1 MPEHVQLSNTMN
13 FWANSLQPVAGATG
27 VISRVQ
33 LPAVGHVAISV
44 FEAGGS
50 RSLPASAAAGGHDQQ
65 RNGVARHQ
73 AQHRAQ
79 CRANC
84 MSKANF

>member
-1 MPEHVQLSNTMN
+1 MN
-13 FWANSLQPVAGATG
+13 FWVNSFQPVAGATG
-27 VISRVQ
+27 VTSRVQ
-33 LPAVGHVAISV
+33 LPPVGRVAISGL
-44 FEAGGS
+44 EAGG
-50 RSLPASAAAGGHDQQ
+50 RPLPTAAAAHGRDQA
-65 RNGVARHQ
+65 RRATARHQ

>member
-1 MPEHVQLSNTMN
+1 M
-13 FWANSLQPVAGATG
+13 G
-27 VISRVQ
+27 VSSRVQ
-33 LPAVGHVAISV
+33 LPAAGRITISCLDKV
-44 FEAGGS
+44 
-50 RSLPASAAAGGHDQQ
+50 RSLPSAQPASVGSNQ
-65 RNGVARHQ
+65 RSGLAQHR

>member
-1 MPEHVQLSNTMN
+1 MN
-13 FWANSLQPVAGATG
+13 FRVNSFQSVATATG
-27 VISRVQ
+27 LVSRVQ
-33 LPAVGHVAISV
+33 LPA
-44 FEAGGS
+44 AGRIATNPLGLS
-50 RSLPASAAAGGHDQQ
+50 SGRAMPQAAATSGSPRGHLGQQ
-65 RNGVARHQ
+65 R

>member
-1 MPEHVQLSNTMN
+1 MH
-13 FWANSLQPVAGATG
+13 FWTNSLQSVAGATG
-27 VISRVQ
+27 ASSRVQ
-33 LPAVGHVAISV
+33 LPA
-44 FEAGGS
+44 AGRLAVSCLANVRGLPLSQAAPSGS
-50 RSLPASAAAGGHDQQ
+50 SQ
-65 RNGVARHQ
+65 RTGLARHR

>member
-1 MPEHVQLSNTMN
+1 MN
-13 FWANSLQPVAGATG
+13 FRANSLQPVAGATS
-27 VISRVQ
+27 VVSRVQ
-33 LPAVGHVAISV
+33 LPAAGRIAIFLFGAAS
-44 FEAGGS
+44 S
-50 RSLPASAAAGGHDQQ
+50 RALPAIGAPALRDQQ
-65 RNGVARHQ
+65 RGGLARHQ

>member
-1 MPEHVQLSNTMN
+1 MN
-13 FWANSLQPVAGATG
+13 FLAYSIQPAAGAAG

-33 LPAVGHVAISV
+33 LPAVGR
-44 FEAGGS
+44 AGLMHSDLFAG
-50 RSLPASAAAGGHDQQ
+50 RLRLPASPVNQVGRS
-65 RNGVARHQ
+65 RNGLVQHR

>member
-1 MPEHVQLSNTMN
+1 M
-13 FWANSLQPVAGATG
+13 G

-33 LPAVGHVAISV
+33 LPAAGRIAIVSLDNV
-44 FEAGGS
+44 RGLPSGPPS
-50 RSLPASAAAGGHDQQ
+50 SMGNNTQRSGL
-65 RNGVARHQ
+65 ARHQ

>member
-1 MPEHVQLSNTMN
+1 MI
-13 FWANSLQPVAGATG
+13 FWVNSLQPVAGATG
-27 VISRVQ
+27 IVSRVQ
-33 LPAVGHVAISV
+33 LPAVGRVAISV

-50 RSLPASAAAGGHDQQ
+50 RALPASAAAGGHGQ
-65 RNGVARHQ
+65 RRGNAARHQ